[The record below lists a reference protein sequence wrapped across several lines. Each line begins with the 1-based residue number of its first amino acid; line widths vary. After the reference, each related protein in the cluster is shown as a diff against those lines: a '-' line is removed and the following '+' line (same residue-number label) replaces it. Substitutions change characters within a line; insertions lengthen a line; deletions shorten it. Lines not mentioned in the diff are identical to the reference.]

1 MNFIAIYQSNEKIFK
16 FLSSIILILIMV
28 SVIVSEWLGFKSSYL
43 IASMAI
49 VFYLF
54 VSLNNLTISRKI
66 FIILGIFLILLSF
79 YYTEEALVLITDSL
93 IKSSFVVAFFL
104 SLQCLRKAAASSP
117 GMERCGKFLAEQKTN
132 IRYLSLTFGGHIFGV
147 LLSFGSI
154 SLLGSLAEKGSQ
166 QELDP
171 ELRKIKRKSMLIA
184 VQRGFI
190 AMTCWS
196 PLTYSIAITTSIIP
210 GSSWNGAAFSCVISA
225 LILIFLG
232 WIIDSRNNGK
242 NKKQILENPPLQRDS
257 WVAVL
262 PLFFIFTSLLGII
275 FLMQNI
281 TNLNAVP
288 VVMLV
293 VPLYSLIWI
302 SIQNSGSSKKIYYGT
317 KRKVLEYVKDD
328 INDYKSELVILIMAA
343 FIGIMASSL
352 INILASDKLS
362 FLESLSPILILVS
375 IVWIMPLFG
384 QIGMNPILSVY
395 LIGPLIP
402 NADILGISP
411 NSIILALTAG
421 WALSGISSPYTA
433 STLLIAKLGKV
444 SPLHAGLNWNGWF
457 TIIGGLLLSIWII
470 IANEFIVK

>member
-1 MNFIAIYQSNEKIFK
+1 
-16 FLSSIILILIMV
+16 
-28 SVIVSEWLGFKSSYL
+28 
-43 IASMAI
+43 
-49 VFYLF
+49 
-54 VSLNNLTISRKI
+54 
-66 FIILGIFLILLSF
+66 
-79 YYTEEALVLITDSL
+79 
-93 IKSSFVVAFFL
+93 
-104 SLQCLRKAAASSP
+104 
-117 GMERCGKFLAEQKTN
+117 
-132 IRYLSLTFGGHIFGV
+132 
-147 LLSFGSI
+147 
-154 SLLGSLAEKGSQ
+154 
-166 QELDP
+166 
-171 ELRKIKRKSMLIA
+171 
-184 VQRGFI
+184 
-190 AMTCWS
+190 
-196 PLTYSIAITTSIIP
+196 
-210 GSSWNGAAFSCVISA
+210 
-225 LILIFLG
+225 
-232 WIIDSRNNGK
+232 
-242 NKKQILENPPLQRDS
+242 
-257 WVAVL
+257 
-262 PLFFIFTSLLGII
+262 
-275 FLMQNI
+275 MQNI

-293 VPLYSLIWI
+293 VPLYSLVWI

-317 KRKVLEYVKDD
+317 KRRIFEYVKDD

-470 IANEFIVK
+470 IANQFIVK